1 MTERSDFHFEQLVKK
16 IHLTTEIV
24 SRKIHCEISLFSF
37 EMMTVTTFVDDQ
49 SKLFFTLES
58 WLVEKMWVMREK
70 KAFDGVWLSCIQL
83 CLSTNS
89 QPIKLVS
96 LDKTD
101 FVQ

>member
-49 SKLFFTLES
+49 SKLFFTLKS
-58 WLVEKMWVMREK
+58 
-70 KAFDGVWLSCIQL
+70 
-83 CLSTNS
+83 
-89 QPIKLVS
+89 
-96 LDKTD
+96 
-101 FVQ
+101 